1 MFPRGMFAGDY
12 FPDTYFPPVTVTS
25 PPTDPLAVTGSGWV
39 WPDLDTQP
47 DDAEVVMA
55 WLLAHPLLI

>member
-12 FPDTYFPPVTVTS
+12 FPETYFPPVAAT
-25 PPTDPLAVTGSGWV
+25 PPTDPLAVTGGGWV
-39 WPDLDTQP
+39 WPDPDHKP
-47 DDAEVVMA
+47 DDEEAVLA